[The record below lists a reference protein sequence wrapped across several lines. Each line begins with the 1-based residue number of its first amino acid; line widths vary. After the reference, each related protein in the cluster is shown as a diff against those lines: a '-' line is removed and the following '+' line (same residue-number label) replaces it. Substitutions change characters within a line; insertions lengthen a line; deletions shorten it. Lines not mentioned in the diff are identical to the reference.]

1 MLKGFGGED
10 VIHHGRS
17 LIVAP
22 GGVTLAGP
30 LEDREG
36 VVTAEI
42 DLDRVI
48 AEKHSLDVTGHYA
61 RPDIFQL
68 AVEDEPR
75 LPYG

>member
-1 MLKGFGGED
+1 MKW
-10 VIHHGRS
+10 S

-22 GGVTLAGP
+22 GGNTLAGP

-36 VVTAEI
+36 VATAGI

-61 RPDIFQL
+61 RPDIFRL
-68 AVEDEPR
+68 AVDEEPA
-75 LPYG
+75 LPYR